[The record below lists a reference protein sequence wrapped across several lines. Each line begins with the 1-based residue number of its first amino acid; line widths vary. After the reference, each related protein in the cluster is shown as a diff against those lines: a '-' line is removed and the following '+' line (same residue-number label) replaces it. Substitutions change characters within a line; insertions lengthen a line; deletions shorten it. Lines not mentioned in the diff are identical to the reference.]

1 MEGVPPPRARLRT
14 FNHWGEYVR
23 SRSKGRLLDH
33 QIEALEALQD
43 WFMKTPD
50 EIALTAMPTGSGKT
64 GVICCLPYFLGA
76 STKDFLF
83 RKPVLVIAPNLEI
96 ASQLEGRTLP
106 SKNNPDANFLC
117 SRELLDPDLQEDEIT
132 DALPNGVKIEET
144 KELSTNPK
152 YLTQKDVIIANAQK
166 FLKGEWETALPD
178 DLFQMVIV
186 DEAHHFPA
194 PTWLR
199 IIGKFKNHALVAF
212 FTATPFRTDQQPV
225 VDCRPAYRLPLEVAR
240 TRGIIRRTVWDEI
253 NDNAEVR
260 VGDLSEVYK
269 SVLRRV
275 WEKQEKKNATQP
287 LPNNTPHM
295 AIAIAKDTT
304 EANEVEDL
312 WNTLFGDE
320 TVIAYHYQ
328 LRPEKERLK
337 RMQRLKDNKVRLVV
351 VVDMLKEGFD
361 HPPISIAAILTNISS
376 PVKFTQFIGRA
387 QRIVRTPE
395 ENERDVCADVVTH
408 VHFDK
413 QSGNY
418 HNFQEEWLIE
428 TRAEV
433 VSV

>member
-1 MEGVPPPRARLRT
+1 MDGVAPPRARLRT
-14 FNHWGEYVR
+14 FNYWGEYVR
-23 SRSKGRLLDH
+23 SRIQGRLLDH

-76 STKDFLF
+76 SQDFPF
-83 RKPVLVIAPNLEI
+83 RKPVLVIAPNLQI
-96 ASQLEGRTLP
+96 ASQLEGQTLP
-106 SKNNPDANFLC
+106 SKHNRDANFLC
-117 SRELLDPDLQEDEIT
+117 SRELLGRNLVEDEIT

-166 FLKGEWETALPD
+166 FLSGKWETALPD

-199 IIGKFKNHALVAF
+199 IIDKFKNHALVAF
-212 FTATPFRTDQQPV
+212 FTATPFRTDEKLV
-225 VDCRPAYRLPLEVAR
+225 VECKPAYRLPLEEAR
-240 TRGIIRRTVWDEI
+240 ARGIIRRTVLDEI

-269 SVLRRV
+269 SVLRKV
-275 WEKQEKKNATQP
+275 WEKQEKKKTTQP
-287 LPNNTPHM
+287 LPNDTPHM
-295 AIAIAKDTT
+295 AMAIAKDTA
-304 EANEVEDL
+304 EADEVEDL

-320 TVIAYHYQ
+320 TAIAYHYQ
-328 LRPEKERLK
+328 LPTKERLK

-395 ENERDVCADVVTH
+395 ENERNVCADIVTH
-408 VHFDK
+408 VYFKK
-413 QSGNY
+413 QRGNY
-418 HNFQEEWLIE
+418 HNFQKEWLIE
-428 TRAEV
+428 TRADV

>member
-1 MEGVPPPRARLRT
+1 MDGVSPPPARERT
-14 FNHWGEYVR
+14 FDHWGKYVR
-23 SRSKGRLLDH
+23 FMSQGRLLDH

-76 STKDFLF
+76 SENFLF

-96 ASQLEGRTLP
+96 ASQLEGQTLP

-117 SRELLDPDLQEDEIT
+117 SRILKSADLSENAIT

-166 FLKGEWETALPD
+166 FLRGKWETALPD

-199 IIGKFKNHALVAF
+199 IIDKFKNHALVAF
-212 FTATPFRTDQQPV
+212 FTATPFRTDEKLV
-225 VDCRPAYRLPLEVAR
+225 VECNPAYRLPLEVAR
-240 TRGIIRRTVWDEI
+240 ARGIIRRTVLDEI

-269 SVLRRV
+269 SVLRKV
-275 WEKQEKKNATQP
+275 WEKQEKKKATQP
-287 LPNNTPHM
+287 LPNDTPHM
-295 AIAIAKDTT
+295 AMAIAKDTA

-320 TVIAYHYQ
+320 TAIAYHYQ
-328 LRPEKERLK
+328 LPTKERLK

-395 ENERDVCADVVTH
+395 ENERNVCADIVTH
-408 VHFDK
+408 VYFKK
-413 QSGNY
+413 QRRNY
-418 HNFQEEWLIE
+418 HNFQKEWLIE
-428 TRAEV
+428 TRADV

>member
-1 MEGVPPPRARLRT
+1 MDGVPPPRARVRT

-23 SRSKGRLLDH
+23 SRSQGRLLDH

-76 STKDFLF
+76 SKDFLF

-96 ASQLEGRTLP
+96 ASQLEGQTLP

-117 SRELLDPDLQEDEIT
+117 SRELISPDLPEDDIT

-166 FLKGEWETALPD
+166 FLRGKWETALPE

-199 IIGKFKNHALVAF
+199 IISKFKNHALVAF
-212 FTATPFRTDQQPV
+212 FTATPFRTDQKPV

-240 TRGIIRRTVWDEI
+240 ARGIIRRTVLDEI

-269 SVLRRV
+269 LVLRRV
-275 WEKQEKKNATQP
+275 WEKQEEKNATQP

-295 AIAIAKDTT
+295 AMAIAKDTA

-320 TVIAYHYQ
+320 TAIAYHYQ
-328 LRPEKERLK
+328 LPIKERLK

-395 ENERDVCADVVTH
+395 ENERNVCADVVTH
-408 VHFDK
+408 VHFNK
-413 QSGNY
+413 QSSNY

-428 TRAEV
+428 TRADV
-433 VSV
+433 DIVSV

>member
-1 MEGVPPPRARLRT
+1 
-14 FNHWGEYVR
+14 
-23 SRSKGRLLDH
+23 
-33 QIEALEALQD
+33 
-43 WFMKTPD
+43 MKTPD

-76 STKDFLF
+76 SKDFLF

-96 ASQLEGRTLP
+96 ASQLEGQTLP

-117 SRELLDPDLQEDEIT
+117 SRELISPDLPEDDIT

-152 YLTQKDVIIANAQK
+152 YLTQKDVIIANFQK
-166 FLKGEWETALPD
+166 FLRGKWETALPD

-199 IIGKFKNHALVAF
+199 IISKFKNHALVAF
-212 FTATPFRTDQQPV
+212 FTATPFRTDQKPV

-240 TRGIIRRTVWDEI
+240 ARGIIRRTVLDEI

-269 SVLRRV
+269 LVLRRV
-275 WEKQEKKNATQP
+275 WEKQEEKNATQP

-295 AIAIAKDTT
+295 AMAIAKDTA
-304 EANEVEDL
+304 EAKEVEDL

-320 TVIAYHYQ
+320 TAIAYHYQ
-328 LRPEKERLK
+328 LPIKERLK

-395 ENERDVCADVVTH
+395 ENERNVCADVVTH
-408 VHFDK
+408 VHFNK
-413 QSGNY
+413 QSSNY

-428 TRAEV
+428 TRADV
-433 VSV
+433 DIVSV

>member
-1 MEGVPPPRARLRT
+1 MDGVSPPPARERT
-14 FNHWGEYVR
+14 FDHWGKYVR
-23 SRSKGRLLDH
+23 FMSQGRLLDH
-33 QIEALEALQD
+33 QIEALEALED

-76 STKDFLF
+76 SENFLF

-96 ASQLEGRTLP
+96 ASQLEGQTLP

-117 SRELLDPDLQEDEIT
+117 SRVLKSADLSEDAIT

-199 IIGKFKNHALVAF
+199 IIDKFKNHALVAF

-240 TRGIIRRTVWDEI
+240 TRGIIRRTVLDEI

-304 EANEVEDL
+304 EANQVEDL

-320 TVIAYHYQ
+320 TAIAYHYQ
-328 LRPEKERLK
+328 LPTKERLK

-395 ENERDVCADVVTH
+395 ENERNVCADIVTH
-408 VHFDK
+408 VYFK
-413 QSGNY
+413 KERRNY
-418 HNFQEEWLIE
+418 HNFQKEWLIE
-428 TRAEV
+428 TCADV

>member
-1 MEGVPPPRARLRT
+1 
-14 FNHWGEYVR
+14 
-23 SRSKGRLLDH
+23 
-33 QIEALEALQD
+33 
-43 WFMKTPD
+43 
-50 EIALTAMPTGSGKT
+50 MPTGSGKT

-76 STKDFLF
+76 SKDFLF

-96 ASQLEGRTLP
+96 ASQLEGQTLP

-117 SRELLDPDLQEDEIT
+117 SRELISPDLPDDDIT

-152 YLTQKDVIIANAQK
+152 YLIQKDVIIANAQK
-166 FLKGEWETALPD
+166 FLKGEWETVLPD

-194 PTWLR
+194 PTWRR
-199 IIGKFKNHALVAF
+199 IIDKFKNNALVAF
-212 FTATPFRTDQQPV
+212 FTATPFRTDQKPV
-225 VDCRPAYRLPLEVAR
+225 VDCKPAYHLPLEVAR
-240 TRGIIRRTVWDEI
+240 ARGIIRRTDLDEI
-253 NDNAEVR
+253 SDWAEVR

-269 SVLRRV
+269 LVLKRV

-295 AIAIAKDTT
+295 AMAIAKDTA
-304 EANEVEDL
+304 EADEVEDL

-320 TVIAYHYQ
+320 TAIAYHYQ
-328 LRPEKERLK
+328 LNLKKRLK
-337 RMQRLKDNKVRLVV
+337 RMQRLKNNEVRLVV

-395 ENERDVCADVVTH
+395 GNERNVCADVVTH

-413 QSGNY
+413 QRGNY
-418 HNFQEEWLIE
+418 HKFQKEWLIA
-428 TRAEV
+428 TRADV

>member
-1 MEGVPPPRARLRT
+1 MDGVSPPPPRERT
-14 FNHWGEYVR
+14 FNYWGEYVR

-43 WFMKTPD
+43 WFIKTPD
-50 EIALTAMPTGSGKT
+50 EIALTVMPTGSGKT

-76 STKDFLF
+76 SKDFSF

-96 ASQLEGRTLP
+96 ASQLEGQTLP
-106 SKNNPDANFLC
+106 SKNSDANFLC
-117 SRELLDPDLQEDEIT
+117 SRELISPDLTEDRIT

-144 KELSTNPK
+144 KELLTNPK

-166 FLKGEWETALPD
+166 FLRGKWETALPD
-178 DLFQMVIV
+178 DLVQMVIV

-199 IIGKFKNHALVAF
+199 IIDKFKNHALVAF
-212 FTATPFRTDQQPV
+212 FTATPFRTDQKPV
-225 VDCRPAYRLPLEVAR
+225 VDCEPAYRLPLEVAR
-240 TRGIIRRTVWDEI
+240 AQGIIRRTDFDEI
-253 NDNAEVR
+253 NDYAEVR

-269 SVLRRV
+269 LVLKRV
-275 WEKQEKKNATQP
+275 WEKQEEKKTTQP
-287 LPNNTPHM
+287 LPNNIPHM
-295 AIAIAKDTT
+295 AMAIARDTV
-304 EANEVEDL
+304 EANEVQDL

-320 TVIAYHYQ
+320 TAIAYYYQ
-328 LRPEKERLK
+328 LPTKERLK

-387 QRIVRTPE
+387 QRIVRTPK
-395 ENERDVCADVVTH
+395 ENERNVCADVVTH
-408 VHFDK
+408 VHFNK
-413 QSGNY
+413 QRANY
-418 HNFQEEWLIE
+418 HNFQKEWLIK
-428 TRAEV
+428 TRADV
-433 VSV
+433 VNE

>member
-1 MEGVPPPRARLRT
+1 
-14 FNHWGEYVR
+14 
-23 SRSKGRLLDH
+23 
-33 QIEALEALQD
+33 
-43 WFMKTPD
+43 MKTPD

-76 STKDFLF
+76 SEDFLF

-96 ASQLEGRTLP
+96 ASQLEGQTLP

-117 SRELLDPDLQEDEIT
+117 SRELLSPDMQDDEIT

-166 FLKGEWETALPD
+166 FLRGKWETALPE

-199 IIGKFKNHALVAF
+199 IINKFKNHALVAF
-212 FTATPFRTDQQPV
+212 FTATPFRTDQIPV

-240 TRGIIRRTVWDEI
+240 ARGIIRRTDLDEI

-275 WEKQEKKNATQP
+275 WEKQEEKNATQP

-295 AIAIAKDTT
+295 AMAIAKDTA

-320 TVIAYHYQ
+320 TAIAYHHQ
-328 LRPEKERLK
+328 LPPKKRLK

-351 VVDMLKEGFD
+351 VVEMLKEGFD
-361 HPPISIAAILTNISS
+361 HPPISIAAILTKISS
-376 PVKFTQFIGRA
+376 AVKFTQFIGRA

-395 ENERDVCADVVTH
+395 ENERNVCADVVTH
-408 VHFDK
+408 VYFK

-418 HNFQEEWLIE
+418 HNFQKEWLIE
-428 TRAEV
+428 TRADV

>member
-1 MEGVPPPRARLRT
+1 MDGVSPPPARERT
-14 FNHWGEYVR
+14 FDHWGKYVR
-23 SRSKGRLLDH
+23 FISQGRLLDH
-33 QIEALEALQD
+33 QIEALEALED

-76 STKDFLF
+76 SENFLF

-96 ASQLEGRTLP
+96 ASQLEGQTLP

-117 SRELLDPDLQEDEIT
+117 SRVLKSADLSEDAIT

-199 IIGKFKNHALVAF
+199 IIDKFKNHALVAF

-240 TRGIIRRTVWDEI
+240 TRGIIRRTVLDEI

-304 EANEVEDL
+304 EANQVEDL

-320 TVIAYHYQ
+320 TAIAYHYQ
-328 LRPEKERLK
+328 LPTKERLK

-395 ENERDVCADVVTH
+395 ENERNVCADIVTH
-408 VHFDK
+408 VYFKK
-413 QSGNY
+413 QRRNY
-418 HNFQEEWLIE
+418 HNFQKEWLIE
-428 TRAEV
+428 TCADV

>member
-1 MEGVPPPRARLRT
+1 MDGVSPPPPRERT
-14 FNHWGEYVR
+14 FNYWGEYVR

-43 WFMKTPD
+43 WFIKTPD
-50 EIALTAMPTGSGKT
+50 EIALTVMPTGSGKT

-76 STKDFLF
+76 SKDFSF

-96 ASQLEGRTLP
+96 ASQLEGQTLP
-106 SKNNPDANFLC
+106 SKNSDANFLC
-117 SRELLDPDLQEDEIT
+117 SRELISPDLTEDRIT

-144 KELSTNPK
+144 KELLTNPK

-166 FLKGEWETALPD
+166 FLRGKWETALPD
-178 DLFQMVIV
+178 DLVQMVIV

-199 IIGKFKNHALVAF
+199 IIDKFKNHALVAF
-212 FTATPFRTDQQPV
+212 FTATPFRTDQKPV
-225 VDCRPAYRLPLEVAR
+225 VDCEPAYRLPLEVAR
-240 TRGIIRRTVWDEI
+240 AQGIIRRTDFDEI
-253 NDNAEVR
+253 NDYAEVR

-269 SVLRRV
+269 LVLKRV
-275 WEKQEKKNATQP
+275 WEKQEEKKTTQP
-287 LPNNTPHM
+287 LPNNIPHM
-295 AIAIAKDTT
+295 AMAIARDTV
-304 EANEVEDL
+304 EANEVQDL

-320 TVIAYHYQ
+320 TAIAYYYQ
-328 LRPEKERLK
+328 LPTKERLK

-395 ENERDVCADVVTH
+395 ENERNVYADVVTH

-418 HNFQEEWLIE
+418 HNFQKEWLIE
-428 TRAEV
+428 TRADV
-433 VSV
+433 